1 MQLLRAVSAAGLTF
15 GFLTVLAVPG
25 QAGCGYCGGVPLYPP
40 APIYV
45 PPPAFYVPRP
55 VYVPQPVYVPVYVP
69 KPVYVPQPVEAPAYQ
84 PPGEPEPSAERRA
97 AYEEEPV
104 YKPRRGYRR
113 SVVRERHVRYVPPR
127 TTVTVRRLASERVIR
142 ANAVVRV
149 RPERMDITLTR
160 KSGPSMRER
169 R

>member
-15 GFLTVLAVPG
+15 GFLTVLAAPG

-45 PPPAFYVPRP
+45 PPPAFYVQPRP
-55 VYVPQPVYVPVYVP
+55 VYVPQPVYVRTPVYVRP
-69 KPVYVPQPVEAPAYQ
+69 
-84 PPGEPEPSAERRA
+84 
-97 AYEEEPV
+97 
-104 YKPRRGYRR
+104 
-113 SVVRERHVRYVPPR
+113 VVRSRHVRYARPR
-127 TTVTVRRLASERVIR
+127 VAVTVRKPVGERVIR

-149 RPERMDITLTR
+149 RPDRMDITLTR